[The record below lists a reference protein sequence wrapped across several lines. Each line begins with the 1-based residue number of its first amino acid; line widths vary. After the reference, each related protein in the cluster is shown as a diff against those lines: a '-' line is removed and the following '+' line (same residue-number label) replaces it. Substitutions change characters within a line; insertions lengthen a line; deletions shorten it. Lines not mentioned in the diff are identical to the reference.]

1 MAQNADTG
9 ESKYVSPSFLTM
21 KQQWQCLWG
30 KKNEQLA
37 NVVSSAEQTRR
48 QACSEWAQVGRRDLA
63 WPGQDCSVRAPIARP
78 CFSSVKLH
86 SMENSSFSESK
97 SHVASPYALIHTCF
111 IFVCGARSPKRTE
124 NQNCCKWNAQSVGKI
139 YRPWQDSNLQSPDPK
154 SGALSIKPHNPTLV
168 DCAKGTQNV
177 CKLAT
182 YVARHWL
189 LITKTT

>member
-1 MAQNADTG
+1 MRLDLKAPEAAKVKFDCVRAFLLPTDIQIHVSWGTRLLKAGMARNADTG
-9 ESKYVSPSFLTM
+9 ESKYVSPSFLTK

-48 QACSEWAQVGRRDLA
+48 QACSEWAQVSRRDLA

-97 SHVASPYALIHTCF
+97 SHVARSICF
-111 IFVCGARSPKRTE
+111 
-124 NQNCCKWNAQSVGKI
+124 
-139 YRPWQDSNLQSPDPK
+139 DSYLFYLCEW
-154 SGALSIKPHNPTLV
+154 G
-168 DCAKGTQNV
+168 
-177 CKLAT
+177 
-182 YVARHWL
+182 
-189 LITKTT
+189 

>member
-1 MAQNADTG
+1 MARNADTG

-37 NVVSSAEQTRR
+37 NVVSSAGQTRR
-48 QACSEWAQVGRRDLA
+48 QACSEWAQVSRRDLA

-97 SHVASPYALIHTCF
+97 SHVARSICF
-111 IFVCGARSPKRTE
+111 DSYLFYLCVWGKVTKKNWISELLQMKRTE
-124 NQNCCKWNAQSVGKI
+124 CGKNI
-139 YRPWQDSNLQSPDPK
+139 PIMAGLEPAIPRSEVW
-154 SGALSIKPHNPTLV
+154 
-168 DCAKGTQNV
+168 C
-177 CKLAT
+177 
-182 YVARHWL
+182 
-189 LITKTT
+189 LIH

>member
-1 MAQNADTG
+1 MARNADTG
-9 ESKYVSPSFLTM
+9 ESKYVSPSFLPM

-48 QACSEWAQVGRRDLA
+48 QACSEWAQVSRRDLA

-97 SHVASPYALIHTCF
+97 SHVARSICFDSYWRIEIMNIFEFLVSYESSPWLTLLMLYFAYIFYQHSSSVYPLSVSYAFCKNALEC
-111 IFVCGARSPKRTE
+111 IF
-124 NQNCCKWNAQSVGKI
+124 
-139 YRPWQDSNLQSPDPK
+139 Y
-154 SGALSIKPHNPTLV
+154 
-168 DCAKGTQNV
+168 
-177 CKLAT
+177 KLFF
-182 YVARHWL
+182 
-189 LITKTT
+189 